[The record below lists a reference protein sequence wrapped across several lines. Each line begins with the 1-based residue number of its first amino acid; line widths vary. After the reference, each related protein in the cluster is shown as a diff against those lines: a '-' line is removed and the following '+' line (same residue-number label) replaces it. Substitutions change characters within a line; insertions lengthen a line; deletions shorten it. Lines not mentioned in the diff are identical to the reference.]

1 MPTRRIF
8 IMITTFVATRRWLV
22 ALLVA
27 VMVATA
33 AYGPVL
39 LDEVAGL
46 SVSTPVYAC
55 QGPPG
60 GC

>member
-1 MPTRRIF
+1 
-8 IMITTFVATRRWLV
+8 MITTFVATRRWLV
-22 ALLVA
+22 ALIVA
-27 VMVATA
+27 VIVATA